1 MKHNIV
7 SLSLF
12 KYMMKPDRV
21 LQMIRLNQPHI
32 VVGMNWTATEFIF
45 YKLSVTTSNCFR
57 NWAKVPQFVSL
68 NLTQR
73 NAAKKN
79 QENLKDGYK
88 CRTVL
93 VVLGEHVV
101 HDSLGRIYLQTL
113 QHGPETLLVQL
124 TVHREPLKVLLVLFK
139 NENPNIGQTLVKVN
153 KLDIQSKYCWY

>member
-1 MKHNIV
+1 
-7 SLSLF
+7 
-12 KYMMKPDRV
+12 MKPDRV

-45 YKLSVTTSNCFR
+45 YKLSVTTSNYIKLFVLEIELKFHNLFR
-57 NWAKVPQFVSL
+57 WIW
-68 NLTQR
+68 R
-73 NAAKKN
+73 NQTLPRKK
-79 QENLKDGYK
+79 EKWKDGYK

-113 QHGPETLLVQL
+113 EHGPETLLVQL